1 MTQKK
6 RFIISLAAGIVA
18 ALCAALFLLGQAQSA
33 AHAQAEIL
41 EQFEGGT
48 QDVLV
53 AKQRIESGTV
63 LSKELFNERTW
74 PGLYLPEGAVPAQD
88 FPQIEGRRASAT
100 ILTGEVLTTFRAF
113 DKQLPLDRLAPGMTA
128 VTLPADN
135 VHALGGELLRGMHLT
150 LMANAGDGKVVKLAQ
165 NIEVLSANT
174 AAVQM
179 NINAQAD
186 SQQSDSSRS
195 VLTGAADSQSTY
207 SRGESLHW
215 VTLAI
220 PNGQVEQILT
230 ASRAGTIHF
239 VLPASEAPED
249 SEGE

>member
-6 RFIISLAAGIVA
+6 RLIISLVAGIVA
-18 ALCAALFLLGQAQSA
+18 AVCAALFLLGQAQSTA
-33 AHAQAEIL
+33 QAQAEIL
-41 EQFEGGT
+41 EQFEGGA

-63 LSKELFNERTW
+63 LSKDLFNERTW
-74 PGLYLPEGAVPAQD
+74 PGLYLPEGAVAAQD

-100 ILTGEVLTTFRAF
+100 ILVGEVLTTFRAF
-113 DKQLPLDRLAPGMTA
+113 DQQLPLDRLDQGMTA
-128 VTLPADN
+128 VTLPADD
-135 VHALGGELLRGMHLT
+135 VHALGGELLRGMRLT
-150 LMANAGDGKVVKLAQ
+150 LMAGTMDGKVVKLAH

-179 NINAQAD
+179 GTNTQMD
-186 SQQSDSSRS
+186 SQQDSSRS
-195 VLTGAADSQSTY
+195 VLTGATDSQS
-207 SRGESLHW
+207 SFARGESLNW

-239 VLPASEAPED
+239 VLPALEAPE
-249 SEGE
+249 GE

>member
-6 RFIISLAAGIVA
+6 RLIISLMAGLIAAF
-18 ALCAALFLLGQAQSA
+18 CAALFLLSQAQSA
-33 AHAQAEIL
+33 AQAQAEIL

-48 QDVLV
+48 QDVLI
-53 AKQRIESGTV
+53 AKQRIESGTI
-63 LSKELFNERTW
+63 LSKDLFNERTW
-74 PGLYLPEGAVPAQD
+74 PGLYLPEGTVAAQD
-88 FPQIEGRRASAT
+88 FSQIEGKRASAT
-100 ILTGEVLTTFRAF
+100 ILAGEVLTTLRAF
-113 DKQLPLDRLAPGMTA
+113 DQQLPLDRLEQGMTA
-128 VTLPADN
+128 VTLPADD

-150 LMANAGDGKVVKLAQ
+150 LMAGTADGKVVKLAQ

-179 NINAQAD
+179 GTSTQVD
-186 SQQSDSSRS
+186 SQQAGNSRS
-195 VLTGAADSQSTY
+195 VLTGATDNQSSY
-207 SRGESLHW
+207 ARGESLNW

-220 PNGQVEQILT
+220 PNAQVEQILT

-239 VLPASEAPED
+239 VLPALEV